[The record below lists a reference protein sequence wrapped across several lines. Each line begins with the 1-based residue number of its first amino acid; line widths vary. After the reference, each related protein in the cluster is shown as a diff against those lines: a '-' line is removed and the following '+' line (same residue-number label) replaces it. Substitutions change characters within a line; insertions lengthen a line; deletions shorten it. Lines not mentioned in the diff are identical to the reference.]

1 MDAVALPSAILVK
14 FNPVTPLA
22 GMLYKLVP
30 SPLNEPLKF
39 DAVTSPIRYIEPVLT
54 VFVEINSSTVGP
66 REPDLAIKTLP
77 SVVFNANSPNC
88 KFVLVGFWPGTLLLR
103 SFTICDIYMFSLYV
117 YCGIYHG

>member
-30 SPLNEPLKF
+30 SPLNEPVKF

-66 REPDLAIKTLP
+66 REPETAINTLP

-88 KFVLVGFWPGTLLLR
+88 KFELVGF
-103 SFTICDIYMFSLYV
+103 
-117 YCGIYHG
+117 